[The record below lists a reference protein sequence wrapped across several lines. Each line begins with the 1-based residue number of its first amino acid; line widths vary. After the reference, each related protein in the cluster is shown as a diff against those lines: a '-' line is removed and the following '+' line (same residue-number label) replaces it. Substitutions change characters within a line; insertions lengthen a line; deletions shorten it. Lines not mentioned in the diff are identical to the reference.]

1 MSQGGGR
8 KERKGVVTS
17 NRMEKTVVVSVERM
31 VMHPKYRKRLK
42 RQTKVK
48 VHDEKNE
55 CQIGDRVL
63 IIECRPLSR
72 EKHWRVAEVLKRA
85 VQTDIETEAEKREA
99 LQ

>member
-72 EKHWRVAEVLKRA
+72 EKRWRVAEVLKRA